1 MATTHFDGN
10 GWLAG
15 HSASPS
21 VISLATTS
29 PSCDMVRA
37 YTGSINTEHLTDG
50 YQMRTARVE
59 PSGMLDF
66 IGRGVQA

>member
-1 MATTHFDGN
+1 
-10 GWLAG
+10 
-15 HSASPS
+15 
-21 VISLATTS
+21 
-29 PSCDMVRA
+29 MVRA
-37 YTGSINTEHLTDG
+37 HTGSINTEHLTDG